1 LIGKTSIKPSDS
13 NLVGHEVAHG
23 QLNWH
28 GSFYSNL
35 CQGSDVYL

>member
-23 QLNWH
+23 QLN
-28 GSFYSNL
+28 
-35 CQGSDVYL
+35 